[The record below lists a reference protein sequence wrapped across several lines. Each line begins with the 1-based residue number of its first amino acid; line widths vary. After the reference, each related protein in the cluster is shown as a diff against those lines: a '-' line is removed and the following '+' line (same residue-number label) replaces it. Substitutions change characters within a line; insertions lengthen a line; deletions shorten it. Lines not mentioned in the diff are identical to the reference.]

1 MAHWSEV
8 GIFVGYMERSGAR
21 SQPDLDA
28 EAKPGRV
35 DTGAHP
41 VIEPGSPRVQADQ
54 VVGRYRLL
62 FPIAAGGMAEVWAAK
77 PEGGGFAR
85 PVAIKL
91 VRPEFAADAEY
102 ARMFIDEAV
111 VASAIRHPNI
121 CETHELGREDK
132 LLFMVLE
139 WVAGDS
145 LSGLLRGTELNPLPL
160 EIAARVCAE
169 ACAGLHAAHEA
180 HDADGKLLGIVHRD
194 VSPPNILISVH
205 GHVKVSDFGIA
216 KARNQLH
223 ARTRTGE
230 IKGKL
235 AYIPPEQV
243 RGLGVDRRADVY
255 AMGCVLYVSTL
266 GLRPFGGGASAVV
279 NIVRGTYR
287 KPRDLR
293 ADYPEELERIIGR
306 ALCVNRDERYQTAEE
321 MRYEL
326 EQWLLT
332 RPQPT
337 KHGDVGRLVRERLSD
352 ERKKMIDVL
361 FNAGRSVPEAL
372 AKRFLAHND
381 KNATPTATSGIVLQ
395 ARGLKT
401 ASALPPRKPE
411 APTQR
416 PTFDPHAVTQTSTL
430 GAMTAPLVPVPAT
443 PRLYSED
450 EPTLLGPNEAS
461 EAAAASAAGAVVAP
475 LARPAAPSA
484 PALTPP
490 QPLEST
496 EIILQRMRP
505 RWGAIAV
512 LVALVLCVLLWFAF
526 THH

>member
-1 MAHWSEV
+1 MDP
-8 GIFVGYMERSGAR
+8 SGAR
-21 SQPDLDA
+21 SRPLSG
-28 EAKPGRV
+28 EPKPGRGE
-35 DTGAHP
+35 TGSHP
-41 VIEPGSPRVQADQ
+41 IVEPGSPRVQADQ
-54 VVGRYRLL
+54 LVGRYRLL

-77 PEGGGFAR
+77 PDGGGFAR
-85 PVAIKL
+85 AVAVKL
-91 VRPEFAADAEY
+91 VRPEFAVDAEY

-121 CETHELGREDK
+121 CETYELGREEK

-169 ACAGLHAAHEA
+169 ACAGLHAAHDA
-180 HDADGKLLGIVHRD
+180 NDADGNSLGIVHRD
-194 VSPPNILISVH
+194 VSPPNILVSVH

-223 ARTRTGE
+223 SRTRTGE

-243 RGLGVDRRADVY
+243 LGQGVDRRADIY

-266 GLRPFGGGASAVV
+266 GLRPFGGGVHAVG
-279 NIVRGTYR
+279 NIVRGNYR
-287 KPRDLR
+287 KPRDLQS
-293 ADYPEELERIIGR
+293 DYPEELQHIIGR
-306 ALCVNRDERYQTAEE
+306 ALAVDREARYQTAEE

-332 RPQPT
+332 RPLPT

-361 FNAGRSVPEAL
+361 INAGRTIPEAL
-372 AKRFLAHND
+372 AKRYLAQAD

-395 ARGLKT
+395 PKGLGPKKADAIT
-401 ASALPPRKPE
+401 VRPPSKQSPAVVPGAEGMLAPASVVAAWRSSSTNEAPAPPRRYAE
-411 APTQR
+411 
-416 PTFDPHAVTQTSTL
+416 
-430 GAMTAPLVPVPAT
+430 
-443 PRLYSED
+443 ED
-450 EPTLLGPNEAS
+450 ETLLRQPT
-461 EAAAASAAGAVVAP
+461 VAP
-475 LARPAAPSA
+475 LPRAAPAAIASDVPTVL
-484 PALTPP
+484 PAAAMIQPELTE
-490 QPLEST
+490 LV
-496 EIILQRMRP
+496 IRRMRP
-505 RWGAIAV
+505 RLAPAWVLALVV
-512 LVALVLCVLLWFAF
+512 LVLSALVWFAVN
-526 THH
+526 HG